1 MVLGDRRKS
10 QDLGALSE
18 TEHAKLRH
26 SGGWG
31 TKKESGVGHDPG
43 ASEWIGSICVS
54 LGAEAVFILETLWSS
69 HHVCLTREDEALELR
84 LP

>member
-31 TKKESGVGHDPG
+31 TKKESRVGHDSG
-43 ASEWIGSICVS
+43 ASSDRIH
-54 LGAEAVFILETLWSS
+54 LGQSWS
-69 HHVCLTREDEALELR
+69 
-84 LP
+84 

>member
-1 MVLGDRRKS
+1 MVLGDRRKR

-31 TKKESGVGHDPG
+31 TKKESRVGRDPG

-54 LGAEAVFILETLWSS
+54 LGAEACFYPGNTLEF
-69 HHVCLTREDEALELR
+69 APR
-84 LP
+84 LPHKGR